1 MRVLITG
8 ATGFLGRKI
17 AARLAASGH
26 TVYGL
31 SRTPVSDPSFSASF
45 LWDPDKEQFDSRCLA
60 DTDAIV
66 HLAGAGIADKRWTA
80 ARKRELLLSRTTS
93 TTFLARQLSR
103 HTHHVKSVVAAS
115 ASGYYG
121 DSGASI
127 VTEQHPPGSGF
138 LAETCVAWE
147 AANHQLAV
155 PGRRLVLL
163 RIGFVI
169 DRSEGALPVMARP
182 VRWMAGAPYGS
193 GRQFLSWIDSHD
205 LARLFEFA
213 LANDSLSGVYNAVSP
228 EPVTN
233 REFLTAIGRVLHRPV
248 WPFAVPA
255 FVFRTLLGEQSELV
269 LGGQNVSAEKV
280 LASGFSFEFPALDA
294 ALKHHLL

>member
-8 ATGFLGRKI
+8 ASGFLGRKI

-31 SRTPVSDPSFSASF
+31 SRTPVNDPAFRASF
-45 LWDPDKEQFDSRCLA
+45 LWNPDKEQFDPRCLA

-93 TTFLARQLSR
+93 TTFLARQLSS
-103 HTHHVKSVVAAS
+103 HPHAVKSVVAAS
-115 ASGYYG
+115 ATGYYG
-121 DSGASI
+121 DSGVSS
-127 VTEQHPPGSGF
+127 VTEQHSPGSGF

-193 GRQFLSWIDSHD
+193 GNQYVSWIDSQD
-205 LARLFEFA
+205 LARLFGFA
-213 LANDSLSGVYNAVSP
+213 LVNASMTGVYNAVSP
-228 EPVTN
+228 KPVTN
-233 REFLTAIGRVLHRPV
+233 RVFIRTIGKVLRKPV
-248 WPFAVPA
+248 WPFAVPS
-255 FVFRTLLGEQSELV
+255 FVFKSLLGEQSELV
-269 LGGQNVSAEKV
+269 LDGQNVSADKV
-280 LASGFSFEFPALDA
+280 LAAGFSFEFPELEA
-294 ALKHHLL
+294 ALKHHLI